1 MNIFKE
7 ELLKVVGDVLCD
19 VCNKSCKH
27 EMNFE
32 SARLAVN
39 WGYESK
45 NDGDAY
51 CIDLCE
57 DCFERTL
64 QYLKSIA
71 VDPER
76 LKPRSDFRSE

>member
-1 MNIFKE
+1 MNIFKQK
-7 ELLKVVGDVLCD
+7 LVDTLDNVLCD

-27 EMNFE
+27 EMNYE
-32 SARLAVN
+32 VARLSVN

-64 QYLKSIA
+64 QHLKSIA

-76 LKPRSDFRSE
+76 LKPRNDFR

>member
-1 MNIFKE
+1 MNIFKQK
-7 ELLKVVGDVLCD
+7 LVDTLDNVLCD
-19 VCNKSCKH
+19 VCNKSCKY
-27 EMNFE
+27 EMNYE
-32 SARLAVN
+32 VARLSVN

-51 CIDLCE
+51 CIDMCE

-76 LKPRSDFRSE
+76 LKPRSDFR

>member
-1 MNIFKE
+1 MNVFKQQ
-7 ELLKVVGDVLCD
+7 LIDTLSDVLCD
-19 VCNKSCKH
+19 ICNKSCKH
-27 EMNFE
+27 ETNIE
-32 SARLAVN
+32 AAQLSAN

-45 NDGDAY
+45 IDGDTY
-51 CIDLCE
+51 YIDICE

-76 LKPRSDFRSE
+76 LKS